1 MCKKREGGMYV
12 SQTVETLFSI
22 FDSSAVV
29 LRKELDVTYLEAL
42 VETGDNL
49 FEGAIL
55 QEELSESAIERLNR
69 EYSTFN
75 EETYKGEEIRKAFQL
90 AILKGMKEG
99 VQANH
104 EMTPDAVGMFMSYL
118 FHKFMQGQNEIT
130 VLDPAIG
137 TGNLMTTVFNSA
149 KEGLTMSGFG
159 VEVDE
164 VLIKLAL
171 VNANLQKHAIEFFHQ
186 DGLAPLYIDPVDA
199 VVSDLP
205 VGYYPNE
212 IGASEYKLKADEGMS
227 YAHHLFIEQSVKHT
241 KEGGY
246 LFFLVPNFIFESD
259 QAPKLHAFIKETC
272 FIQGLLQL
280 PVSMFKNEKNA
291 KSIFVLQKKGANVT
305 MPKQALLVEL
315 PKFSNMKAMEDI
327 MDQLNT
333 WFATHK

>member
-1 MCKKREGGMYV
+1 MYV

-205 VGYYPNE
+205 IGYYPNE

-291 KSIFVLQKKGANVT
+291 KSIFVLQKKGQGVT
-305 MPKQALLVEL
+305 IPKQALLVEL
-315 PKFSNMKAMEDI
+315 PKFSNMKAMENI

>member
-1 MCKKREGGMYV
+1 MYV

-137 TGNLMTTVFNSA
+137 TGNLMTTVFNSP

>member
-1 MCKKREGGMYV
+1 MYV

-118 FHKFMQGQNEIT
+118 FHKFMKGQNEII

-149 KEGLTMSGFG
+149 KEGLAMSGFG

-199 VVSDLP
+199 VISDLP
-205 VGYYPNE
+205 IGYYPNE

-291 KSIFVLQKKGANVT
+291 KSIFVLQKKGPSVT

>member
-1 MCKKREGGMYV
+1 MYV

-118 FHKFMQGQNEIT
+118 FHKFMQGQNEII

>member
-1 MCKKREGGMYV
+1 MYV

-118 FHKFMQGQNEIT
+118 FHKFMKGQNEIT

-149 KEGLTMSGFG
+149 QENITMSGFG

-199 VVSDLP
+199 VISDLP
-205 VGYYPNE
+205 IGYYPNE

-291 KSIFVLQKKGANVT
+291 KSIFVLQKKGPSVT

>member
-1 MCKKREGGMYV
+1 M

-205 VGYYPNE
+205 IGYYPNE

-291 KSIFVLQKKGANVT
+291 KSIFVLQKKGPSVT

>member
-1 MCKKREGGMYV
+1 M

-42 VETGDNL
+42 VETGNNL

-149 KEGLTMSGFG
+149 KEGIAMSGFG

-205 VGYYPNE
+205 IGYYPNE

-246 LFFLVPNFIFESD
+246 LFFLVPNFIFESH

-291 KSIFVLQKKGANVT
+291 KSIFVLQKKGPSVT

-315 PKFSNMKAMEDI
+315 PKFSNMKAMENI

>member
-1 MCKKREGGMYV
+1 MYV

-22 FDSSAVV
+22 FDSSTVV

-55 QEELSESAIERLNR
+55 QEELSESTIERLNR

-149 KEGLTMSGFG
+149 KEGLAMSGFG

-291 KSIFVLQKKGANVT
+291 KSIFVLQKKGSNVT

-315 PKFSNMKAMEDI
+315 PKFSNMKAMENI

>member
-1 MCKKREGGMYV
+1 MYV
-12 SQTVETLFSI
+12 SQAVETLFSI
-22 FDSSAVV
+22 FDSSTVV

-55 QEELSESAIERLNR
+55 QEELSESTIERLNR

-118 FHKFMQGQNEIT
+118 FHKFMQGQKEIT

-137 TGNLMTTVFNSA
+137 TGNLMTTLFNSA
-149 KEGLTMSGFG
+149 KEELTMSGFG

-205 VGYYPNE
+205 IGYYPNE
-212 IGASEYKLKADEGMS
+212 IVASEYTLKANEGMS

-291 KSIFVLQKKGANVT
+291 KSIFVLQKKGQGVT

-315 PKFSNMKAMEDI
+315 PKFSDMKAMENI

>member
-1 MCKKREGGMYV
+1 V

-205 VGYYPNE
+205 IGYYPNE

-291 KSIFVLQKKGANVT
+291 KSIFVLQKKGQGVT

-315 PKFSNMKAMEDI
+315 PKFSNMKAMENI

>member
-1 MCKKREGGMYV
+1 MYV
-12 SQTVETLFSI
+12 SQAVETLFSI
-22 FDSSAVV
+22 FDSSTVV

-55 QEELSESAIERLNR
+55 QDELSESTIERLNR

-118 FHKFMQGQNEIT
+118 FHKFMQGQKEIT

-137 TGNLMTTVFNSA
+137 TGNLMTTLFNSA
-149 KEGLTMSGFG
+149 KEELTMSGFG

-186 DGLAPLYIDPVDA
+186 DGVAPLYIDPVDA

-205 VGYYPNE
+205 IGYYPNE
-212 IGASEYKLKADEGMS
+212 IVASEYTLKANEGMS

-291 KSIFVLQKKGANVT
+291 KSIFVLQKKGQGVT

-315 PKFSNMKAMEDI
+315 PKFSNMKAMENI

>member
-1 MCKKREGGMYV
+1 M
-12 SQTVETLFSI
+12 SQAVETLFSI
-22 FDSSAVV
+22 FDSSTVV
-29 LRKELDVTYLEAL
+29 LRKELDITYLEAL

-55 QEELSESAIERLNR
+55 QEELSESTIERLNR

-118 FHKFMQGQNEIT
+118 FHKFMQGQKEIT

-137 TGNLMTTVFNSA
+137 TGNLMTTLFNSA
-149 KEGLTMSGFG
+149 KEELTMSGFG

-205 VGYYPNE
+205 IGYYPNE
-212 IGASEYKLKADEGMS
+212 IVASEYTLKADEGMS

-291 KSIFVLQKKGANVT
+291 KSIFVLQKKGQGVT

-315 PKFSNMKAMEDI
+315 PKFSNMKAMENI

>member
-1 MCKKREGGMYV
+1 M

-55 QEELSESAIERLNR
+55 QEELSEAAIERLNR

-99 VQANH
+99 VQGNH

-118 FHKFMQGQNEIT
+118 FHKFMKGQNEIT

-149 KEGLTMSGFG
+149 QENITMSGFG

-199 VVSDLP
+199 VISDLP
-205 VGYYPNE
+205 IGYYPNE

-291 KSIFVLQKKGANVT
+291 KSIFVLQKKGPSVT

>member
-1 MCKKREGGMYV
+1 MYV

-186 DGLAPLYIDPVDA
+186 DGLASLYIDPVDA

>member
-1 MCKKREGGMYV
+1 
-12 SQTVETLFSI
+12 ETLFSI

>member
-1 MCKKREGGMYV
+1 MYV

-118 FHKFMQGQNEIT
+118 FHKFMKGQNEIT

-149 KEGLTMSGFG
+149 QENVTVSGFG

-205 VGYYPNE
+205 IGYYPNE

-291 KSIFVLQKKGANVT
+291 KSIFVLQKKGPSVT

>member
-1 MCKKREGGMYV
+1 MYV
-12 SQTVETLFSI
+12 SQAVETLFSI
-22 FDSSAVV
+22 FDSSTVV

-55 QEELSESAIERLNR
+55 QEELSESTIERLNR

-118 FHKFMQGQNEIT
+118 FHKFMQGQKEIT

-137 TGNLMTTVFNSA
+137 TGNLMTTLFNSA
-149 KEGLTMSGFG
+149 KEELTMSGFG

-205 VGYYPNE
+205 IGYYPNE
-212 IGASEYKLKADEGMS
+212 IVASEYTLKANEGMS

-291 KSIFVLQKKGANVT
+291 KSIFVLQKKGQGVT

-315 PKFSNMKAMEDI
+315 PKFSNMKAMENV

>member
-1 MCKKREGGMYV
+1 M

-205 VGYYPNE
+205 IGYYPNE

-291 KSIFVLQKKGANVT
+291 KSIFILQKKGSNVT

-315 PKFSNMKAMEDI
+315 PKFSNMKAMENI

>member
-1 MCKKREGGMYV
+1 M

-149 KEGLTMSGFG
+149 KEGLAMSGFG

-199 VVSDLP
+199 VISDLP
-205 VGYYPNE
+205 IGYYPNE

-291 KSIFVLQKKGANVT
+291 KSIFVLQKKGSSVT

>member
-1 MCKKREGGMYV
+1 MYV
-12 SQTVETLFSI
+12 SQAVETLFSI
-22 FDSSAVV
+22 FDSSTVV

-55 QEELSESAIERLNR
+55 QEELSESTIERLNR

-104 EMTPDAVGMFMSYL
+104 EMTPDAVGMFMGYL
-118 FHKFMQGQNEIT
+118 FHKFMQGQKEIT

-137 TGNLMTTVFNSA
+137 TGNLMTTLFNSA
-149 KEGLTMSGFG
+149 KEELTMSGFG

-205 VGYYPNE
+205 IGYYPNE
-212 IGASEYKLKADEGMS
+212 IVASEYTLKADEGMS

-291 KSIFVLQKKGANVT
+291 KSIFVLQKKGQGVT

-315 PKFSNMKAMEDI
+315 PKFSNMKAMENI

>member
-1 MCKKREGGMYV
+1 MYV

-199 VVSDLP
+199 VVTDLP

>member
-1 MCKKREGGMYV
+1 M

-212 IGASEYKLKADEGMS
+212 IGASEYKLKADDGMS

>member
-1 MCKKREGGMYV
+1 M

-69 EYSTFN
+69 EYSAFN

-118 FHKFMQGQNEIT
+118 FHKFMHGQNEIT

-149 KEGLTMSGFG
+149 KEGLAMSGFG

-205 VGYYPNE
+205 IGYYPNE

-291 KSIFVLQKKGANVT
+291 KSIFVLQKKGPSVT

-315 PKFSNMKAMEDI
+315 PKFSNMKAMENI

>member
-1 MCKKREGGMYV
+1 MYV

-118 FHKFMQGQNEIT
+118 FHQFMQGQNEIT

-291 KSIFVLQKKGANVT
+291 KSIFVLQKKGPSVT

>member
-1 MCKKREGGMYV
+1 M

-205 VGYYPNE
+205 IGYYPNE

-315 PKFSNMKAMEDI
+315 PKFSNMKAVENI

>member
-1 MCKKREGGMYV
+1 MYV

-171 VNANLQKHAIEFFHQ
+171 VNANLQKHGIEFFHQ

>member
-1 MCKKREGGMYV
+1 MYV

-199 VVSDLP
+199 VISDLP
-205 VGYYPNE
+205 IGYYPNE

>member
-1 MCKKREGGMYV
+1 M

-104 EMTPDAVGMFMSYL
+104 EMTPDAVGMFMIYL

-205 VGYYPNE
+205 IGYYPNE

-291 KSIFVLQKKGANVT
+291 KSIFVLQKKGSNVT

-315 PKFSNMKAMEDI
+315 PKFSNMKAMENI

>member
-1 MCKKREGGMYV
+1 M

-130 VLDPAIG
+130 VLDSAIG

>member
-1 MCKKREGGMYV
+1 M

-205 VGYYPNE
+205 IGYYPNE

-291 KSIFVLQKKGANVT
+291 KSIFVLQKKGQGVT

-315 PKFSNMKAMEDI
+315 PKFSNMKAMENI

>member
-1 MCKKREGGMYV
+1 MYV

-149 KEGLTMSGFG
+149 KEGLAMSGFG

-199 VVSDLP
+199 VISDLP
-205 VGYYPNE
+205 IGYYPNE

-291 KSIFVLQKKGANVT
+291 KSIFVLQKKGPSVT

-315 PKFSNMKAMEDI
+315 PKFSNMKAMENI

>member
-1 MCKKREGGMYV
+1 MYV

-205 VGYYPNE
+205 IGYYPNE

-291 KSIFVLQKKGANVT
+291 KSIFVLQKKGPSVT

>member
-1 MCKKREGGMYV
+1 MYV

-99 VQANH
+99 IQANH

-171 VNANLQKHAIEFFHQ
+171 VNVNLQKHAIEFFHQ

>member
-1 MCKKREGGMYV
+1 M
-12 SQTVETLFSI
+12 SQAVETLFSI
-22 FDSSAVV
+22 FDSSTVV

-55 QEELSESAIERLNR
+55 QEELSESTIERLNR

-118 FHKFMQGQNEIT
+118 FHKFMQGQKEIT

-137 TGNLMTTVFNSA
+137 TGNLMTTLFNSA
-149 KEGLTMSGFG
+149 KEELTMSGFG

-205 VGYYPNE
+205 IGYYPNE
-212 IGASEYKLKADEGMS
+212 IVASEYTLKTNEGMS

-291 KSIFVLQKKGANVT
+291 KSIFVLQKKGQGVT

-315 PKFSNMKAMEDI
+315 PKFSNMKAMENI

>member
-1 MCKKREGGMYV
+1 MYV

-171 VNANLQKHAIEFFHQ
+171 VNANLLKHAIEFFHQ

>member
-1 MCKKREGGMYV
+1 M

-118 FHKFMQGQNEIT
+118 FHKFMKGQNEIT

-149 KEGLTMSGFG
+149 QENVTMSGFG

-164 VLIKLAL
+164 VLLIKLAL

-291 KSIFVLQKKGANVT
+291 KSIFVLQKKGPSVT

>member
-1 MCKKREGGMYV
+1 M

-29 LRKELDVTYLEAL
+29 LRKELGVTYLEAL

-149 KEGLTMSGFG
+149 KEGLAMSGFG

-199 VVSDLP
+199 VISDLP
-205 VGYYPNE
+205 IGYYPNE

-291 KSIFVLQKKGANVT
+291 KSIFVLQKKGASVT

>member
-1 MCKKREGGMYV
+1 MYV

-118 FHKFMQGQNEIT
+118 FHKFMKGQNEIT

-149 KEGLTMSGFG
+149 QENVTMSGFG

-199 VVSDLP
+199 VISDLP

-291 KSIFVLQKKGANVT
+291 KSIFVLQKKGPSVT

>member
-1 MCKKREGGMYV
+1 M

-118 FHKFMQGQNEIT
+118 FHKFMKGQNEIT

-149 KEGLTMSGFG
+149 QENVTMSGFG

-246 LFFLVPNFIFESD
+246 LFFLVPNFIFESE

-291 KSIFVLQKKGANVT
+291 KSIFVLQKKGPSVT